1 MNHFKDIIEEESKKD
16 YYKDL
21 HEFVCKAY
29 EQNTIFPDKKNILKY
44 FYGIE
49 I

>member
-21 HEFVCKAY
+21 MMYVAIGLTALMFAEW
-29 EQNTIFPDKKNILKY
+29 ILQLRDNM
-44 FYGIE
+44 
-49 I
+49 